1 MLFDFL
7 EVNSD
12 EHKENKVYSEIICEI
27 PDDQYLKYSDL
38 ITIAPDSNALKRIS
52 KKILDKYI
60 IVPLYVQI
68 PATKPFLPKHLKS
81 DFWGNIQGE
90 KNLTMYVAMNDPL
103 NNQILNILKSITGY
117 NIISIPLET
126 ESGKKFLKNNY
137 EKVKNN
143 LKNKS
148 EPAPK
153 KNDLIKLFKDNYFY
167 LVFFS
172 FIIILLVFVKTLII
186 KA

>member
-1 MLFDFL
+1 MFDFL
-7 EVNSD
+7 EVNND
-12 EHKENKVYSEIICEI
+12 EHKETKLYNEVIREI
-27 PDDQYLKYSDL
+27 PDSQYLKYSDL
-38 ITIAPDSNALKRIS
+38 ITIAPNSNALKKVS

-68 PATKPFLPKHLKS
+68 PSTKPFLPKHLKP

-90 KNLTMYVAMNDPL
+90 KNLTMYVAMSDPF

-117 NIISIPLET
+117 SIISIPLET
-126 ESGKKFLKNNY
+126 ESGKKFLKTNY

-143 LKNKS
+143 IKTKP
-148 EPAPK
+148 EPK

-167 LVFFS
+167 LLFFS
-172 FIIILLVFVKTLII
+172 FIILLLVFVKTLII
-186 KA
+186 KG